1 VESHAP
7 TGWIR
12 KKNSFEPRENSD
24 DVIEVLGEGG
34 QAMPSDQSALLG
46 FINGADD
53 SYDSPTC
60 SSYGSEFPA
69 EDSSL
74 DVAISQTNLIRSHP
88 LFMEGVLLKCVDAKP
103 LFPYMHYAIFQ
114 GSDHDMRIANI
125 DEVIRGMNLRP
136 KCQFGAYDEMYSIQ
150 KITPRPDARL
160 PSHRHAGYIVIS
172 FKILEDETQQESLE
186 KSWLSWSGAREIYK
200 YSPRT
205 WNLRR
210 ISLHKFPKRRRSG
223 PCHSFAYVMMCEF
236 GSILHPSNRL
246 QALDMCERFRVRNC
260 GYVCLYQISSPFI
273 PRPLPKNKQF
283 SFVLFLRTV
292 WTYPTIFPQFCLFF
306 RAMRVSHLLENF
318 CHRRLKELDVS
329 THMNISSIFDTHCW

>member
-1 VESHAP
+1 
-7 TGWIR
+7 
-12 KKNSFEPRENSD
+12 
-24 DVIEVLGEGG
+24 
-34 QAMPSDQSALLG
+34 MPSDQSALLG
-46 FINGADD
+46 FINGAGD

-60 SSYGSEFPA
+60 SSYGSEFPT

-74 DVAISQTNLIRSHP
+74 DVAISQTQLIRSHP

-103 LFPYMHYAIFQ
+103 LFPYMHYAIFK

-125 DEVIRGMNLRP
+125 DEVIREMNLRP

-150 KITPRPDARL
+150 KTTPTPDARL

-210 ISLHKFPKRRRSG
+210 ISLHKFPERRRSG
-223 PCHSFAYVMMCEF
+223 ACHSFAYVMMCEF

-246 QALDMCERFRVRNC
+246 QALDMCERLRVRNC
-260 GYVCLYQISSPFI
+260 GYVCLYQVQWSYSNAATPPEAPTSSMRNPMLRGLSQEVETSTESSRRRTPK
-273 PRPLPKNKQF
+273 PRQ
-283 SFVLFLRTV
+283 RDR
-292 WTYPTIFPQFCLFF
+292 PTGYGLEDKMSPIFHSYHHFADLG
-306 RAMRVSHLLENF
+306 
-318 CHRRLKELDVS
+318 
-329 THMNISSIFDTHCW
+329 